1 MVVSY
6 TRARK
11 RKKRKNHLTVAT
23 FILSYKDG
31 GQFIHGERG
40 NGGSKNLLASIL
52 GIGVTVNAARVPT
65 LGILAWDSNGE
76 PAITDTTDTQCSPV
90 RLYFTFCFSVN
101 LYILIAIM

>member
-1 MVVSY
+1 MLLIRVPTIISVAMVVSY

-40 NGGSKNLLASIL
+40 NGGSKNFT
-52 GIGVTVNAARVPT
+52 GIYSWHWRDGERGSGPDSRYPRVG
-65 LGILAWDSNGE
+65 L
-76 PAITDTTDTQCSPV
+76 
-90 RLYFTFCFSVN
+90 
-101 LYILIAIM
+101 